1 MTEEIVSLRRI
12 KRRRKKEGAF
22 RLMDSTRLIEPQRL
36 FLFYELFS
44 RRPLILLPARPPLG
58 RPPQGRRTL

>member
-12 KRRRKKEGAF
+12 KRRRKKEGAS

-44 RRPLILLPARPPLG
+44 RRPLILLPARP
-58 RPPQGRRTL
+58 